1 MTRSVNLVFIRLMR
15 DLVRHYVSGTPGS
28 ARSLLEDPADPRRE
42 RYLARFADKEGRA
55 FLGRFHVKY
64 SGRSPQENEALLLRG
79 MRASPTRLAA
89 LLSALEPEAG
99 IDGLQA
105 FLGRRSTGGGLSER
119 SARGLYD
126 KYGPR
131 AAHPERSRLCRRRA
145 SAGAVAGRIPASS
158 STGVLGRSSARQL
171 RPTAGG
177 LWLAAHEPAKA
188 CTGCAHR
195 QHAGIGSLGEI
206 QRAWQKLGYPFE
218 ALTPS
223 YATAIGASGDRP
235 SALAEL
241 MGIAS

>member
-1 MTRSVNLVFIRLMR
+1 M
-15 DLVRHYVSGTPGS
+15 
-28 ARSLLEDPADPRRE
+28 
-42 RYLARFADKEGRA
+42 
-55 FLGRFHVKY
+55 
-64 SGRSPQENEALLLRG
+64 LLRG

-119 SARGLYD
+119 SARGLYRQV
-126 KYGPR
+126 R
-131 AAHPERSRLCRRRA
+131 ARA
-145 SAGAVAGRIPASS
+145 TR
-158 STGVLGRSSARQL
+158 L
-171 RPTAGG
+171 RPIAPMSQACIRWSCGWSDSCVIIPGRPWQKQRSPVTTNGRRSMAGCARAG
-177 LWLAAHEPAKA
+177 KGMH
-188 CTGCAHR
+188 GCAHR
-195 QHAGIGSLGEI
+195 QHAGTGCLGEI

-241 MGIAS
+241 MGIVVNCGMRLPAARVESLEFARDTPFETRLGYRPAQTGKNAAPGSCRDRSPCPH